1 MNNVDLRREIE
12 KRERQLGERMRRRVE
27 EEEMA
32 ALVERRRVLVEREM
46 AEYAA
51 EVQKRGAM
59 EQKGFVLTS
68 GLRMEV
74 EKVSRGQV
82 MDKEGF

>member
-51 EVQKRGAM
+51 EVQKRGAV

-68 GLRMEV
+68 GLLFG
-74 EKVSRGQV
+74 S
-82 MDKEGF
+82 